1 MDLRLAQKNWR
12 MLIKPKGLEI
22 ERETLTDFYG
32 RFTAKP
38 FERGFGV
45 TIGNGLRRILLSS
58 LQGVAVTTV
67 RIDGALHEFG
77 ALPDVVEDVTETLL
91 NMKEIRFKMYSEG
104 PKTLMIDKV
113 GPGAVVAGDI
123 ETDDSVEVL
132 NPTQHIC
139 NFGAT
144 GRFKAE
150 ITIEHGKGFVPAEAF
165 KSEDLPAGVIP
176 IDAFFSPVR
185 KVNYIVSH
193 ARVGQQTDYDR
204 LDIEVWTD
212 GSIRPEDAVAYG
224 SKILKD
230 QLSIFINFDESLE
243 PEMPVIVLDKDTVN
257 ENLYRTVE
265 ELELSVRSA
274 NCLQNAGIKYIG
286 ELVQKSEADML
297 RTKNFGRKSLNEIK
311 EILNEMGLSFSMK
324 VEGFDP
330 EAYFAQK
337 KSSDTDSLN

>member
-77 ALPDVVEDVTETLL
+77 ALPDVVEDVTEILL

-132 NPTQHIC
+132 NPTSTY
-139 NFGAT
+139 AT
-144 GRFKAE
+144 LGQPEGLKPRFCSKCWCRISSSGNSAR
-150 ITIEHGKGFVPAEAF
+150 HG
-165 KSEDLPAGVIP
+165 
-176 IDAFFSPVR
+176 
-185 KVNYIVSH
+185 SH
-193 ARVGQQTDYDR
+193 HV
-204 LDIEVWTD
+204 
-212 GSIRPEDAVAYG
+212 
-224 SKILKD
+224 
-230 QLSIFINFDESLE
+230 
-243 PEMPVIVLDKDTVN
+243 
-257 ENLYRTVE
+257 
-265 ELELSVRSA
+265 
-274 NCLQNAGIKYIG
+274 
-286 ELVQKSEADML
+286 
-297 RTKNFGRKSLNEIK
+297 
-311 EILNEMGLSFSMK
+311 
-324 VEGFDP
+324 
-330 EAYFAQK
+330 AQK
-337 KSSDTDSLN
+337 CTSTCRWA